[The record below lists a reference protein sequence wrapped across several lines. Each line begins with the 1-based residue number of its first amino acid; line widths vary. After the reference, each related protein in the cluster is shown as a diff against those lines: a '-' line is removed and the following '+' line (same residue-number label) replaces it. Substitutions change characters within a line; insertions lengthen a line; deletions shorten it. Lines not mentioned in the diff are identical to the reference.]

1 MSLAML
7 QEQLIP
13 TIEIN
18 LQTVLNSHDF
28 GQSQPLKQMI
38 AYHMGWQA
46 QDGNKG
52 TRGKR
57 IRPMLTLLCAGA
69 FNADIKSAIPAAVAI
84 ELLHNFT
91 LIHDDIQDNSPLRHG
106 CPTLWK
112 LWGIPQAINAG
123 DALFSI
129 AQWAL
134 LGLAETCN
142 VSTAVEA
149 ARQLNQ
155 VCLHLTRGQYLDIA
169 FETEDEIEL
178 DSYLDMIE
186 GKTAALIAFSTA
198 VSGLVANQ
206 HQTVVESLSDF
217 GKNLGLAFQ
226 THDDY
231 LGIWGDPQVTG
242 KSTAS
247 DLLTQKKTLPVLFG
261 LVKCPEFQA
270 LWNHP
275 EISPEQIKYMS
286 ELLVLCGAQDFVRNK
301 TKKYT
306 QRSFETLRAIFPE
319 KNSHARA
326 LSELCQ
332 ILLDRKS

>member
-1 MSLAML
+1 MSLASL

-13 TIEIN
+13 KIEIN

-28 GQSQPLKQMI
+28 GRSLPLKQMI
-38 AYHMGWQA
+38 AYHMGWQDH
-46 QDGNKG
+46 DGNKC
-52 TRGKR
+52 TQGKR

-69 FNADIKSAIPAAVAI
+69 FNTDIKSAIPAAVAI

-134 LGLAETCN
+134 LGLVESCN
-142 VSTAVEA
+142 VCTAVEA
-149 ARQLNQ
+149 ARQLNL

-178 DSYLDMIE
+178 DTYLDMIE
-186 GKTAALIAFSTA
+186 GKTAALIAFSAA
-198 VSGLVANQ
+198 VGGLAANLDQ
-206 HQTVVESLSDF
+206 SVVESLSNF

-226 THDDY
+226 TQDDY

-242 KSTAS
+242 KSIAS

-270 LWNHP
+270 LWNQS
-275 EISPEQIKYMS
+275 EKSPEKIKTMS
-286 ELLVLCGAQDFVRNK
+286 ELLVFCGAQDYVRNK

-306 QRSFETLRAIFPE
+306 QRSFEILRALFPV
-319 KNSHARA
+319 KNPHARA

-332 ILLDRKS
+332 TLLDRKS